1 MIEIRGIIKD
11 IKETRRKVE
20 ELGGELR
27 SNYEF
32 KDVIFSEDIN
42 NNLKKDFLRLRIYSK
57 NNWPVKDFVL
67 VRKKTEFKKFGK
79 ISNKI
84 LKKEFDNKKDSI
96 SYIKEN
102 FPGFKKTIEYS
113 REGWQYQLDK
123 NKIFIENIK
132 EYKPSIE
139 IEAEN
144 KKELKT
150 LLKKFNVLK
159 TLKEPLAE
167 IMRRNKK

>member
-57 NNWPVKDFVL
+57 NNWPTKDFVL
-67 VRKKTEFKKFGK
+67 VRKKTEFKEVGK

-96 SYIKEN
+96 NYIKEN

-113 REGWQYQLDK
+113 REGWQYQLNK

-150 LLKKFNVLK
+150 LLKKFDVLK